1 MHKNKVPELLWD
13 YGLVWISRTGKLSVS
28 SSRCVSGRKLLEY
41 ITGETPNISEYLDF
55 KFYDQFTYHAND
67 ILGELLLERWLDM
80 YHKVGQAMSYWILP
94 VSVTLI

>member
-13 YGLVWISRTGKLSVS
+13 YGLVWISRTGNLSVS
-28 SSRCVSGRKLLEY
+28 SSRYVSGRTSLEY

-55 KFYDQFTYHAND
+55 IFYDLFTYHANAR
-67 ILGELLLERWLDM
+67 LGELLLGRWLYM